1 MKISKDINML
11 YLLRILRNRHLLF
24 FAGILFIILVSKTL
38 KIDKNI
44 ANKSHGY
51 FVLQNIEQANEAGR
65 LGYIKYE
72 VNDYA
77 QTFGLDWRPPK
88 NGVRRIIRS
97 GPEDFDDIGYISLL
111 QLIAIAGKNITIT
124 FVEKLHN
131 YAFIISAGI
140 LSFIIA
146 KFYKNILAGWFFMI
160 LVLLLKSKIL
170 SLVYGSP
177 DSRIFVIFFPMVVM
191 SIITALFLL
200 SKYFNR
206 LWSLPIVLFLGV
218 LVGMMALIRNSE
230 GMAALYAVLLS
241 TVLLKL
247 RFKQKAIIV
256 TTLMAGY
263 FLIMIIMPITFALH
277 RDIRTSDFNGDISL
291 YLQTTGKHQA
301 WHSIV
306 LGIGKYPNSIGL
318 RYDDITVYDILRSK
332 YPDAMDTVHNFHG
345 KGYYAG
351 LQGIY
356 FDYIA
361 NHPLEYFKNLV
372 KSYRELFYFIP
383 YATSVGNL
391 TWWRYGYLP
400 KKEGVVA
407 DEWDVPLRLQPHGEN
422 LLVLKS
428 RYLKLTVVEWTVF
441 IFAVISVILA
451 VGLSYYS
458 VSSLDCRNFF
468 SPVIFYIFLLST
480 QRAIIPQHGLSL
492 IVGFWIL
499 AIISLLYICFT
510 NSTVKAFLYLRLR
523 SFNV

>member
-1 MKISKDINML
+1 MH
-11 YLLRILRNRHLLF
+11 YVLRIFRSKYLLF
-24 FAGILFIILVSKTL
+24 FIGVIFIILVSGTL
-38 KIDKNI
+38 KIDQNI
-44 ANKSHGY
+44 ANKSEGY
-51 FVLQNIEQANEAGR
+51 FVNKNIDQANEAGR

-77 QTFGLDWRPPK
+77 QAFGLDWRPPK

-111 QLIAIAGKNITIT
+111 QLIAIAGKKITIT

-177 DSRIFVIFFPMVVM
+177 DSRTFVIFFPMLVICV
-191 SIITALFLL
+191 IIGLNWL
-200 SKYFNR
+200 SAHMNK
-206 LWSLPIVLFLGV
+206 LWGLTIVLLFGV
-218 LVGMMALIRNSE
+218 LVGMMALIRSSE
-230 GMAALYAVLLS
+230 GMAALYAILFS
-241 TVLLKL
+241 TVVLKL
-247 RFKQKAIIV
+247 GIKQKTV
-256 TTLMAGY
+256 TVATLIAGY
-263 FLIMIIMPITFALH
+263 FLITIVLPITFALH
-277 RDIRTSDFNGDISL
+277 RDIKTGEFNGEISP
-291 YLQTTGKHQA
+291 YLQTTGRHQA

-332 YPDAMDTVHNFHG
+332 YPDAMDTVYNFHG

-356 FDYIA
+356 FDYIT
-361 NHPLEYFKNLV
+361 HYPLEYLKNLV

-400 KKEGVVA
+400 LKPGISA
-407 DEWDVPLRLQPHGEN
+407 GDWDMPLRLQSREEN
-422 LLVLKS
+422 VLVLKY
-428 RYLKLTVVEWTVF
+428 RYLKLNPIEWG
-441 IFAVISVILA
+441 IFILA
-451 VGLSYYS
+451 IISIILAMWLSFNKICEK
-458 VSSLDCRNFF
+458 DNKN
-468 SPVIFYIFLLST
+468 IFLSFGFCMFLLAT

-510 NSTVKAFLYLRLR
+510 NSAVKSFLYLRLR